1 MKLVGLDIS
10 DLRLF
15 LLILLSFTLMA
26 CGAPSW
32 KRPVPLDQVDFLTH
46 ARSITNGDITV
57 RVSIPSK
64 QETKE
69 IFGTS
74 LYADQ
79 IQPVWVEVDNRSSKL
94 ATYNAKLNAQNPTM
108 RLKQGQQS
116 VLLIDARLQRATANL
131 LTNKR
136 AQLSNAA
143 RTLNAISPLQT
154 LERGYSITLNSE
166 GAPIV
171 DIDQVKANDAIE
183 TRLHNGSIISHVES
197 CIKNDS

>member
-79 IQPVWVEVDNRSSKL
+79 IQPVWVEVDNRSSKN
-94 ATYNAKLNAQNPTM
+94 Y
-108 RLKQGQQS
+108 
-116 VLLIDARLQRATANL
+116 LLMKA
-131 LTNKR
+131 
-136 AQLSNAA
+136 
-143 RTLNAISPLQT
+143 
-154 LERGYSITLNSE
+154 G
-166 GAPIV
+166 
-171 DIDQVKANDAIE
+171 IDQNNYSALEAAYQRHSGSKKTRHEMNKFFWSMDFENPAKAGAITSGFVFTNLDE
-183 TRLHNGSIISHVES
+183 GFKAINIDLVSKGLSGFNNGRYLL
-197 CIKNDS
+197 